1 MSNTHKTY
9 WLTAFFGYFLL
20 IGVAHPQRFP
30 NAGPV
35 IPPLSTPKMAT
46 LDYERNF
53 LLSLWQG
60 EFDNREQL
68 DFDAAS
74 GRRDRAS
81 GAHPRLHVAV
91 QRASEAGLG
100 DDALA
105 VSTYAGNDPRA
116 ARATRFYVLGVDPVR
131 KTLLAL
137 AYKPAAGGG
146 KPLADRACDLQLQ
159 RDVDGFV
166 GVASSD
172 ECMGAARRLRID
184 ERGLRWTEAGA
195 EELVL
200 ERARLF
206 ACMIDFPKQLG
217 KPMMYTDKYI
227 VLHDQG
233 GTFFFEHP
241 DGRPMVLTL
250 RNNWSF
256 GMYRETLVAV
266 IQERDESGPT
276 LTYAWTTPGADR
288 IGVNPSWMRVQCDLD
303 TPANR
308 QAQQELRADS

>member
-1 MSNTHKTY
+1 MAKEHRIF
-9 WLTAFFGYFLL
+9 WLALL
-20 IGVAHPQRFP
+20 LGQFALVNVAHPQRFP

-35 IPPLSTPKMAT
+35 IPPLSTPKMST

-68 DFDAAS
+68 EFDAAS
-74 GRRDRAS
+74 DRRDRAS
-81 GAHPRLHVAV
+81 AAHPRLHVAV
-91 QRASEAGLG
+91 RMANDSGLG
-100 DDALA
+100 NDAL
-105 VSTYAGNDPRA
+105 VISGYAGNDPRA
-116 ARATRFYVLGVDPVR
+116 ARGARFYVLGVDTAR
-131 KTLLAL
+131 KALQAL
-137 AYKPAAGGG
+137 AYKTGAGG
-146 KPLADRACDLQLQ
+146 KPLADPACDLRLQ

-166 GVASSD
+166 GIASSD
-172 ECMGAARRLRID
+172 QCTSAARRLRID
-184 ERGLRWTEAGA
+184 ERGLRWTEAGS

-206 ACMIDFPKQLG
+206 ACMIDFPKQPG

-233 GTFFFEHP
+233 GTFFFDHP

-256 GMYRETLVAV
+256 SMYRETLVVV

-276 LTYAWTTPGADR
+276 LTYAWTEPGADR

>member
-1 MSNTHKTY
+1 MSKKNY
-9 WLTAFFGYFLL
+9 SCVPALLCGFLTSIDVAFS
-20 IGVAHPQRFP
+20 QRLP
-30 NAGPV
+30 NAGP
-35 IPPLSTPKMAT
+35 ILPAQTTPRMAT

-60 EFDNREQL
+60 EFDNREQIE
-68 DFDAAS
+68 FDAAS
-74 GRRDRAS
+74 GRRDRAT
-81 GAHPRLHVAV
+81 GAHPRLHVAI
-91 QRASEAGLG
+91 QLTPESKLG
-100 DDALA
+100 SHTLTLNAFAD
-105 VSTYAGNDPRA
+105 NDPRT
-116 ARATRFYVLGVDPVR
+116 ARTARLYMLGIDADR
-131 KTLLAL
+131 KMLQAL
-137 AYKPAAGGG
+137 AYRAGPDG
-146 KPLADRACDLQLQ
+146 KSNADPACDLRLQ

-166 GVASSD
+166 GAASEQCS
-172 ECMGAARRLRID
+172 GGPRKIRID
-184 ERGLRWTEAGA
+184 ERGLRWTEAGG

-206 ACMIDFPKQLG
+206 VCMVDFPRQPG

-233 GTFFFEHP
+233 GTYFFDHP
-241 DGRPMVLTL
+241 NGRAMVLTL

-256 GMYRETLVAV
+256 GMYRETLVVV
-266 IQERDESGPT
+266 IQEKDETGPT
-276 LTYAWTTPGADR
+276 LTYAWTQPNADR

>member
-1 MSNTHKTY
+1 M
-9 WLTAFFGYFLL
+9 G
-20 IGVAHPQRFP
+20 I
-30 NAGPV
+30 
-35 IPPLSTPKMAT
+35 

-68 DFDAAS
+68 EFDAAS

-81 GAHPRLHVAV
+81 GAHPRLHVTV
-91 QRASEAGLG
+91 QRANDSGLG
-100 DDALA
+100 NDALA
-105 VSTYAGNDPRA
+105 ISAYAGNDPRA
-116 ARATRFYVLGVDPVR
+116 AREMRFYVLGVDTAR
-131 KTLLAL
+131 KALQAL
-137 AYKPAAGGG
+137 AYKAVAGG
-146 KPLADRACDLQLQ
+146 KPLADPACDLRLQ

-166 GVASSD
+166 GIAD
-172 ECMGAARRLRID
+172 EQCTGAARRLRID
-184 ERGLRWTEAGA
+184 ERGLRWTEAGT

-206 ACMIDFPKQLG
+206 ACMIDFPRQPG

-233 GTFFFEHP
+233 GTFFFDHP
-241 DGRPMVLTL
+241 DGRSMVLTL

-256 GMYRETLVAV
+256 SMYRETLVVV

-276 LTYAWTTPGADR
+276 LTYAWTEPGADR

-308 QAQQELRADS
+308 QAQQDLRADS